1 MAGEI
6 SGHFAIFGI
15 HTQTLQKIMLLVPVT
30 AEIRTHYQPNP
41 KLIRYTLR
49 PEFKFRTKTKD
60 GEKVAIGRYVDELGR
75 TAPLVIDKDF
85 VFDLT
90 KDVDRRNYNTLRLNL
105 QVDPELR
112 QVIKIYDPQANA
124 LTKISTDRLINQVK
138 GKLFEMENDE
148 QGLAKLYRRLIG
160 SAKGTPRA
168 VVLDKLLRHAES
180 RATDIM
186 DAMNDQYADIRAVVD
201 ICIENE
207 AISIGANGMVRD
219 KGNSIIASDIDELI
233 HKMRTDSDVYRM
245 IEIMAT
251 SKSYNKPTRQELA
264 EAADTPEMRQ
274 LADSLIDSGDLE
286 LIDEEDAFDKS
297 AIDMAVGDVTAEF
310 VKKLIPRAIELDIIQ
325 RLAEKGPKSGTVRI
339 PSLNGGV
346 GEYQL
351 KTLSEYLTNNPYMAM
366 QIHEMCEAIG
376 GESEEADGE
385 YEIEGE
391 L

>member
-1 MAGEI
+1 
-6 SGHFAIFGI
+6 
-15 HTQTLQKIMLLVPVT
+15 MLLVPVT

-90 KDVDRRNYNTLRLNL
+90 KETDRRNYNTLRLNL

-124 LTKISTDRLINQVK
+124 LSKISSDRLINQVK
-138 GKLFEMENDE
+138 SKLFEMENDE

-180 RATDIM
+180 YALDIM
-186 DAMNDQYADIRAVVD
+186 DAMNDQYADIRAIVD

-207 AISIGANGMVRD
+207 AISIGVNGMVRD
-219 KGNSIIASDIDELI
+219 KSNSIIASDIDELI
-233 HKMRTDSDVYRM
+233 HKMRTDTDVYRM

-274 LADSLIDSGDLE
+274 LAESLIDSGDLE
-286 LIDEEDAFDKS
+286 LMDEEVAFDKP
-297 AIDMAVGDVTAEF
+297 AIDMSVGDVTPDF
-310 VKKLIPRAIELDIIQ
+310 IKRLIPRAIDLGIVQ
-325 RLAEKGPKSGTVRI
+325 RLAEKGPKSGTVKI

-351 KTLSEYLTNNPYMAM
+351 KTLSDYLTNNPYMAM

-376 GESEEADGE
+376 GEEESSEQ
-385 YEIEGE
+385 YELTEE
-391 L
+391 